1 MTTAQQARILSQYIG
16 NEMIYLRNFERNDAL
31 ELQKCGYSDLSA
43 TSVETLIDNW
53 NKKQFNGK
61 YFEMFAIIADE
72 KVVGTVSLYQH
83 SSEVVSIGPEIF
95 CEYRRKGFAKEAM
108 ICACQIAK
116 EKGFITVSQQVR
128 IDNVASIAL
137 HSSLGF
143 ETNGVV
149 FANSRGN
156 QVLIYSKSLT

>member
-61 YFEMFAIIADE
+61 YFEMFAIIAEDR
-72 KVVGTVSLYQH
+72 KSVV
-83 SSEVVSIGPEIF
+83 
-95 CEYRRKGFAKEAM
+95 
-108 ICACQIAK
+108 
-116 EKGFITVSQQVR
+116 
-128 IDNVASIAL
+128 
-137 HSSLGF
+137 
-143 ETNGVV
+143 
-149 FANSRGN
+149 
-156 QVLIYSKSLT
+156 